1 MKEFIEKT
9 DMSKGKKI
17 AISLG
22 MLFCTVTFSASSVF
36 SFYSNMPKLGASFLA
51 VAELSLISG
60 SCMFGGSFW
69 QKPVFGDTEQTP
81 LIVDK
86 KDSSIINGDISKEVV
101 NDETDHVINFK

>member
-1 MKEFIEKT
+1 
-9 DMSKGKKI
+9 
-17 AISLG
+17 
-22 MLFCTVTFSASSVF
+22 
-36 SFYSNMPKLGASFLA
+36 
-51 VAELSLISG
+51 
-60 SCMFGGSFW
+60 MFGGSFW